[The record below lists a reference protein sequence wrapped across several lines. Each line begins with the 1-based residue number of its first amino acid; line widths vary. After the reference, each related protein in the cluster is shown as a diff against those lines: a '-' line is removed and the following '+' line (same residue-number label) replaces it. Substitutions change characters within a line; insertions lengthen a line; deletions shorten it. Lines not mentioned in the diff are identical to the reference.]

1 MGLNESDALCKLT
14 LSICVW
20 FHPHW
25 EDLKNPLS
33 ENHEEVFWDNLTGEY
48 SFTHKDS
55 QYRAWLIKAE
65 SHGNL
70 QLYFFVAQNDQVNS
84 NVLKIKKIVS
94 DPTDYIDQLCDS
106 ALDTDA
112 RCASLPRVW
121 GLNGELVAFH
131 SQRFGAS
138 NLTLNLGY
146 EAIVNRIAYAN
157 FAGSEQYL
165 SEIEIEPSGIASQ
178 LRFRRNGFFPDFF
191 GAKVTLSKVSQG
203 ETPWLDRYF
212 KLYTIAQGSCM
223 LGK

>member
-1 MGLNESDALCKLT
+1 MCKQTFLLGLAT
-14 LSICVW
+14 LLNCISLGLAS
-20 FHPHW
+20 PQASNK
-25 EDLKNPLS
+25 DQ
-33 ENHEEVFWDNLTGEY
+33 VFLDNFTGEY

-55 QYRAWLIKAE
+55 QYRAWLIKAG
-65 SHGNL
+65 SHGDL
-70 QLYFFVAQNDQVNS
+70 KFYFFAAQNDQVNS

-106 ALDTDA
+106 ALDIDA
-112 RCASLPRVW
+112 RRANLLRVW

-131 SQRFGAS
+131 PQRFGAS

-157 FAGSEQYL
+157 LAGSEQYL
-165 SEIEIEPSGIASQ
+165 SEIEIEPSGVASQ

-191 GAKVTLSKVSQG
+191 GVKVTLRKVSQG
-203 ETPWLDRYF
+203 KIPWLDRYF
-212 KLYTIAQGSCM
+212 KLYMIAQGSCM